1 MSIVDI
7 ILLICF
13 VPALINGIRK
23 GFISQVISI
32 ISLIAGVWVSY
43 EFASVVGEWIGQ
55 YIEASGNVLK
65 IIAFAVIMIGV
76 FFLLGLLGKLLEG
89 IISFV
94 MLGWVNKLLGA
105 AFALLKAGLIVG
117 LVIMLFSS
125 LNNNLHLVSEEVLAQ
140 SSLYTP
146 LKDMAY
152 TVFPYLKSMFF
163 WN

>member
-1 MSIVDI
+1 MN
-7 ILLICF
+7 L
-13 VPALINGIRK
+13 
-23 GFISQVISI
+23 
-32 ISLIAGVWVSY
+32 SY
-43 EFASVVGEWIGQ
+43 TK
-55 YIEASGNVLK
+55 LK
-65 IIAFAVIMIGV
+65 
-76 FFLLGLLGKLLEG
+76 LD
-89 IISFV
+89 
-94 MLGWVNKLLGA
+94 NKQC
-105 AFALLKAGLIVG
+105 